1 MGVEL
6 IIIGIIAGASVLIS
20 GISAATSIGTLF
32 FFKKKFK
39 SSESMESKDTTNVT
53 IKNEAIKEEGADGSI
68 KTIRKQE
75 INITD
80 IDMDIGSKLIS
91 GSTTLTRTGLPNE
104 TAEILAKGGVGALN
118 KLTAE
123 VLPQVSGLIE
133 GSPEAEV
140 GLGLIRG
147 GIKLIQDESGTTEK
161 IDVKVKRL
169 EKDSESEG
177 DFDVSLSSQT
187 SKGSNNIKSSD
198 EQHKAIISNSAK
210 ETKIKTKDV
219 ASVSDILLT
228 VMGDELEEGK
238 VKDALIFT
246 DQQKEALGDIIE
258 ESSSTYIS

>member
-20 GISAATSIGTLF
+20 GISAATSIGTIF

-53 IKNEAIKEEGADGSI
+53 IKNEAIKEEYADGST
-68 KTIRKQE
+68 KTTRKQE

-123 VLPQVSGLIE
+123 VLPQVGSLIE
-133 GSPEAEV
+133 GAPEAEV
-140 GLGLIRG
+140 GLGLIRS
-147 GIKLIQDESGTTEK
+147 GIKLIEDSSSEITEK
-161 IDVKVKRL
+161 VAMKVKRL
-169 EKDSESEG
+169 EKDRESEG
-177 DFDVSLSSQT
+177 DFDNNSSSQT
-187 SKGSNNIKSSD
+187 FVGNNNIESSD
-198 EQHKAIISNSAK
+198 VQHKVIASNSAK
-210 ETKIKTKDV
+210 ELKSKTKEV
-219 ASVSDILLT
+219 VSVSDILLT

-238 VKDALIFT
+238 DKDALISA

-258 ESSSTYIS
+258 ESSGAV